1 MIPPRGFSYI
11 PPEDVERPV
20 GKWRKPFS
28 ITLKMDFW
36 SGLRFGSYERPVL
49 FAVQW
54 KGKVDEPLYLW
65 EGCDIMRPIFLTE
78 KRSDLL
84 NEY

>member
-1 MIPPRGFSYI
+1 M

-36 SGLRFGSYERPVL
+36 SGLRFGSYERSVL

-54 KGKVDEPLYLW
+54 KGKVDEPSCIY
-65 EGCDIMRPIFLTE
+65 GRDVI
-78 KRSDLL
+78 
-84 NEY
+84 